1 MNVGRTIFTQLI
13 DFVPEYEFRQCV
25 LRHNGN
31 RKIKTFSCRD
41 QFLCMA
47 FAQLTYREGM
57 VLSRTPRIRAIKQSK
72 SNDTRDTALI
82 SCIHEIFYVF
92 KQYVTGI
99 TNFLL
104 TKLQL
109 VFT

>member
-41 QFLCMA
+41 QFLCMV
-47 FAQLTYREGM
+47 FAQLTYRECYG
-57 VLSRTPRIRAIKQSK
+57 TK
-72 SNDTRDTALI
+72 SDTKNPGD
-82 SCIHEIFYVF
+82 
-92 KQYVTGI
+92 
-99 TNFLL
+99 
-104 TKLQL
+104 
-109 VFT
+109 